1 MKLIHCHIIDSI
13 EGQAI
18 AVVQLG
24 PRRGG
29 RTILVRDRYG
39 WSAAAKGW
47 DSTGCSHSFRAR
59 VCDPEMARLAEDA
72 YLSLSEPYRT
82 AQELTGQ

>member
-24 PRRGG
+24 PRR
-29 RTILVRDRYG
+29 G

-59 VCDPEMARLAEDA
+59 VCDPEMARLAKDA